1 MAISVCPSLCVSS
14 FFASGGKTVRG
25 ICTKFSGCTDPPG
38 GCVFL
43 SFAGVHIA
51 RGACHMHVQAT
62 SELWILRACR
72 SDVATQERKTLS
84 GCAMRVVTCFLYLR
98 RRGTHSAPARGI
110 ERISGDLRPGDS
122 HQRTVRATG
131 TKIGVQLGHVTGYQ
145 HASPLLVLRHRRVR
159 EHVLNAKGVQ
169 IGTLTLANHR
179 S

>member
-72 SDVATQERKTLS
+72 SDVATQKRKTLREDAPF
-84 GCAMRVVTCFLYLR
+84 GWLRVFCVGGGEGHTR
-98 RRGTHSAPARGI
+98 RPHEASKELRGTSAREI
-110 ERISGDLRPGDS
+110 RIRERCELRIP
-122 HQRTVRATG
+122 
-131 TKIGVQLGHVTGYQ
+131 K
-145 HASPLLVLRHRRVR
+145 LVCSWVM
-159 EHVLNAKGVQ
+159 
-169 IGTLTLANHR
+169 
-179 S
+179 